1 MGLLTLR
8 LRGEAP
14 TKGICLDGADA
25 AQLGVAGTVQA
36 GAAIKGT
43 RANAFKGRRQGD
55 AGQAGAATKGTVANG
70 CKGRRQGDAV
80 QAGAALKGTAANGF
94 KESRTPAFLLPCEH
108 SAHKVRT
115 FTVSGRR

>member
-25 AQLGVAGTVQA
+25 AQLGIAGTLQA

-55 AGQAGAATKGTVANG
+55 AGQAGAAIKGSVADG
-70 CKGRRQGDAV
+70 LKGRRQGDAG
-80 QAGAALKGTAANGF
+80 QAGAATNHTSLLKGCLA
-94 KESRTPAFLLPCEH
+94 R
-108 SAHKVRT
+108 
-115 FTVSGRR
+115 